1 MEGHAYMIVDKGHF
15 RAVIDADDL
24 DDVQVSVTMGA
35 PLDTC
40 EALLAWD
47 EAELMQEFR
56 ELRLMINDYVNY
68 LYQLREEKLAYA
80 V

>member
-15 RAVIDADDL
+15 RAVIDADD
-24 DDVQVSVTMGA
+24 VQLSITMGA
-35 PLDTC
+35 LLDTC
-40 EALLAWD
+40 EALLAQD
-47 EAELMQEFR
+47 EAKLMQEFC

-68 LYQLREEKLAYA
+68 LYQLREGELAYA

>member
-1 MEGHAYMIVDKGHF
+1 MIVDKGHF

-24 DDVQVSVTMGA
+24 DDVQVSITMGA

-40 EALLAWD
+40 EALLVQD
-47 EAELMQEFR
+47 ESELMQEFH
-56 ELRLMINDYVNY
+56 ELRLMIKDYKEY
-68 LYQLREEKLAYA
+68 LRQLREEALAYA

>member
-24 DDVQVSVTMGA
+24 DDVQLSITMGA

-40 EALLAWD
+40 EELLAQD
-47 EAELMQEFR
+47 EAELVQELR
-56 ELRLMINDYVNY
+56 ELCLMIKDYKEY
-68 LYQLREEKLAYA
+68 LRRLHKEELAYA